1 MRTRTFFSFV
11 IIFCSMMLSATAQN
25 KAYLVL
31 EYMHVKPGNDAAYM
45 QTENLWKKIHQQRQK
60 DSTILDWG
68 VWAVTLPYDMN
79 AEYQYVVGTVYP
91 SMDAFLNGY
100 AKMDTHK
107 IFPGLSDDDVNNLI
121 TASAGSRDMVRSTVI
136 ELLYSDG
143 FNGKTAPTYVLAT
156 AMKAT
161 PGKESD
167 YESLE
172 TKDWGPIHKDLI
184 KNGFESAFSFGRLM
198 FPADANSPY
207 NYIIFRF
214 FDKAAMMDKMDQADF
229 TKYNKAN
236 PAAFTNAGT
245 LRTEVHTELLTKVVS
260 LTDAAK

>member
-1 MRTRTFFSFV
+1 MRKRIFFSFA
-11 IIFCSMMLSATAQN
+11 IILSSMMLSATAQN

-31 EYMHVKPGNDAAYM
+31 EYMHVKPGNDAAYI
-45 QTENLWKKIHQQRQK
+45 QTETLWKKIHQQRQK
-60 DSTILDWG
+60 DSTILDWN

-100 AKMDTHK
+100 AKVDLHK
-107 IFPGLSDDDVNNLI
+107 IFPGLSDDGVNSLL
-121 TASAGSRDMVRSTVI
+121 TTSAASRDMVRSTVI
-136 ELLYSDG
+136 ELLYNDG
-143 FNGKTAPTYVLAT
+143 FNGKTTPTYVLAT

-161 PGKESD
+161 PGKEGD

-214 FDKAAMMDKMDQADF
+214 FDKAAMMDKQDKADWN
-229 TKYNKAN
+229 KYNTAN
-236 PAAFTNAGT
+236 PAAFTSAGT

-260 LTDAAK
+260 LKDDAK